1 MLTVALSVE
10 ESSWSEAVPN
20 IDTLCET
27 VLRSAYSHA
36 RTMDTV
42 LPEHAWVSLLLAD
55 DDRIQALNNT
65 YRGQDK
71 PTNVLSFPSPPDMSV
86 MPDGAA
92 EEGGETERILG
103 DIALARQ
110 TIWAEAEA
118 QQKTPQAH
126 LSHLLV
132 HGLLHLLGHDHIDD
146 EEAARMEQAEITILA
161 EMNIANP
168 YTIVDEPI

>member
-1 MLTVALSVE
+1 MTTTLDIQIASD
-10 ESSWSEAVPN
+10 SS
-20 IDTLCET
+20 
-27 VLRSAYSHA
+27 R
-36 RTMDTV
+36 
-42 LPEHAWVSLLLAD
+42 LPEETQLCGWVEAALA
-55 DDRIQALNNT
+55 ALNLPSSQEISLRIVDEGEMAELNQT
-65 YRGQDK
+65 YRQKQGS
-71 PTNVLSFPSPPDMSV
+71 TNVLSFPSPPDMPV

-168 YTIVDEPI
+168 YTIIDEPI